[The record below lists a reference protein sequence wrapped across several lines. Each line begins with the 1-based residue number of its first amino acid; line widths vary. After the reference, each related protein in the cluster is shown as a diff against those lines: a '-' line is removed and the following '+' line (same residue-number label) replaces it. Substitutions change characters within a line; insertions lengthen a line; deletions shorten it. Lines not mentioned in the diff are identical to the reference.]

1 MQTQLKRDKDTFLA
15 SEKVKREKWEAD
27 QLKEMRTAAFQQ
39 MEPAL
44 QGLLDKN
51 KEEVRR
57 AFEEA
62 DQRVEAVRSKG
73 M

>member
-1 MQTQLKRDKDTFLA
+1 M
-15 SEKVKREKWEAD
+15 EK
-27 QLKEMRTAAFQQ
+27 LKEMRTAAFQQ

-62 DQRVEAVRSKG
+62 DQRAEAVRSKG
-73 M
+73 MQERRDLQMALDQAIFD

>member
-1 MQTQLKRDKDTFLA
+1 MDK
-15 SEKVKREKWEAD
+15 
-27 QLKEMRTAAFQQ
+27 LKEMRTAAFQQ

-44 QGLLDKN
+44 QGLIDKN

-62 DQRVEAVRSKG
+62 DQRVEAVRAKG